1 MIQSVPDRAQE
12 TLPAL
17 PGHRVI
23 LGMFLLAGILLRVLF
38 LGEYPLPMHQ
48 DELSNAY
55 DGYCIAE
62 TGADRF
68 GSRHPFVV
76 RGFGNLDYRP
86 ALQAWLDA
94 ASVSV
99 LGFSVAAGRLP
110 SALLGVLALLLLWR
124 YVETLAGRAA
134 ALAAVAFGAF
144 SPWHV
149 LYSRI
154 AHEGTSLP
162 PFFVIAGLLLWQRA
176 LVRRYDARSLAALGL
191 CLGVAANSY
200 QATKLVAFGLFVVV
214 AVDAAWT
221 TWRRTRSPRR
231 LLAPMAA
238 LAGAALAGALPQVWV
253 MLTDSAHFFSRAAD
267 RVLWHREEGGFVLTY
282 LGNLAANLS
291 PRYLF
296 LSFGEYNFLS
306 IARGLPVE
314 LVFFYA
320 GLVGSWFA
328 LRRTRL
334 RSLAHLAVALLLCNL
349 PAALTENEPHALR
362 ASGTSILLPVFSALG
377 VLAVGRLLLWTVG
390 HLSTAGALRRATGWV
405 YLAAVLVATAAVG
418 GTQVAAYVGSDEMR
432 DIQQQHVLVR
442 LGERLG
448 AHQARYDGVV
458 VEPFGIQAYLYIAA
472 FAGITPAEFQR
483 MDKVILP
490 ETWDRCTSM
499 GKYRFADPLAAWHDW
514 QHAGRPRWLVASL
527 WGRPE
532 MTRPV
537 EEFEWL
543 GERIFLSEYDPGWSP
558 LVQSDRDTVL
568 LGTLSPTSVEFGF
581 APPKTDR
588 AWDDLPLVM
597 HGVQYARGI
606 GMHAPCSMSY
616 AVPAGAAEFRAL
628 VGVSDGVRQC
638 GRADVVF
645 ELRDQ
650 AGRVLA
656 STEPLTPD
664 QEPRELAVPLR
675 GVTTLTLIAG
685 EGRNGRDC
693 DHADWV
699 NAAFVVATPD
709 TP

>member
-1 MIQSVPDRAQE
+1 MIPSVPARAQE
-12 TLPAL
+12 TSLTL
-17 PGHRVI
+17 PGHRVV
-23 LGMFLLAGILLRVLF
+23 LGAFLLVGVLLRLLY
-38 LGEYPLPMHQ
+38 LGDYPLPMHQ

-68 GSRHPFVV
+68 GSRFPFIV

-86 ALQAWLDA
+86 ALQAWLGA
-94 ASVSV
+94 ASVRV
-99 LGFSVAAGRLP
+99 LGFSVTAGRLP
-110 SALLGVLALLLLWR
+110 SALLGALALVLLWR

-134 ALAAVAFGAF
+134 ALAAVALGAL

-176 LVRRYDARSLAALGL
+176 LLRRYGAHSLAALGF
-191 CLGVAANSY
+191 CLGLATNTY

-214 AVDAAWT
+214 ALDAAWT
-221 TWRRTRSPRR
+221 TWRRTHSISR
-231 LLAPMAA
+231 LLTPVAV
-238 LAGAALAGALPQVWV
+238 LAGTALLGALPQVWV
-253 MLTDSAHFFSRAAD
+253 MLTDPTHFFSRATD
-267 RVLWHREEGGFVLTY
+267 RVLWHRPEGGFVLSY

-320 GLVGSWFA
+320 GLLGSWFA
-328 LRRTRL
+328 LRRTRR
-334 RSLAHLAVALLLCNL
+334 RSLAHLVVALVLCSL

-362 ASGTSILLPVFSALG
+362 ASATSILLPVLSALG
-377 VLAVGRLLLWTVG
+377 VVVVGRLLLWAVG
-390 HLSTAGALRRATGWV
+390 RVSGSGALRRAVGGV
-405 YLAAVLVATAAVG
+405 YLAGVLVATAAVG
-418 GTQVAAYVGSDEMR
+418 GRLAATYVGSEEMR
-432 DIQQQHVLVR
+432 DIQQQHVLVK

-448 AHQARYDGVV
+448 AHQADFAGVV

-472 FAGITPAEFQR
+472 FAGITPAELQS

-514 QHAGRPRWLVASL
+514 RRAGRPRWLVASR

-543 GERIFLSEYDPGWSP
+543 GERIYLSEYDPGWVP
-558 LVQSDRDTVL
+558 LVRADRGTVL
-568 LGTLSPTSVEFGF
+568 LSTLEPTAVEFGF

-597 HGVQYARGI
+597 AGVQYARGI
-606 GMHAPCSMSY
+606 GMHAPCTMSY
-616 AVPAGAAEFRAL
+616 AVPPGAREFRSL

-650 AGRVLA
+650 DGRVLA
-656 STEPLTPD
+656 STEPLTPNRP
-664 QEPRELAVPLR
+664 PRELTIPLA
-675 GVTTLTLIAG
+675 GVTTLTLVAG

-699 NAAFVVATPD
+699 NAAFVLAMPD
-709 TP
+709 AP